1 MAVRLRALN
10 ERGLREFIDWM
21 RKGAHRSPPLHLIE
35 DTGTSRALGNGV
47 AVDETKK
54 FANRYE
60 FGQYLC
66 DSLKPLTERG
76 LENDVGVWSAL
87 GLVWF
92 DQICPRGPGGKRRPT
107 PEYLFVLSTDWRQ
120 GYRHMVRPC
129 WQLVR
134 DHAERARFMLLAGSE
149 RLDSLRRRGEIFEQM
164 ASRSG
169 VFFNAGVVS
178 AVAGLYADPTTGRPR
193 RGVAGKGGGSIR
205 RMGLLL
211 TQLDLTFDLASV
223 PEGRM
228 EELVPAE
235 FARWK

>member
-1 MAVRLRALN
+1 MRLRALN
-10 ERGLREFIDWM
+10 ERGLTEFTDWL
-21 RKGAHRSPPLHLIE
+21 RKGAHRSPPLRLIE
-35 DTGTSRALGNGV
+35 ETGTSRGLGSEV
-47 AVDETKK
+47 VVDEARQ
-54 FANRYE
+54 FENRYE

-66 DSLKPLTERG
+66 ECLKPLTAGG

-92 DQICPRGPGGKRRPT
+92 DQICPRGSGGRRRPT

-120 GYRHMVRPC
+120 EYRHMVRPC

-134 DHAERARFMLLAGSE
+134 DHGDRARLMLLAGSE

-178 AVAGLYADPTTGRPR
+178 AVAGLYADPATGRPR
-193 RGVAGKGGGSIR
+193 RGAAGKGAGSIR

-228 EELVPAE
+228 EGLVPAE
-235 FARWK
+235 FGRWK